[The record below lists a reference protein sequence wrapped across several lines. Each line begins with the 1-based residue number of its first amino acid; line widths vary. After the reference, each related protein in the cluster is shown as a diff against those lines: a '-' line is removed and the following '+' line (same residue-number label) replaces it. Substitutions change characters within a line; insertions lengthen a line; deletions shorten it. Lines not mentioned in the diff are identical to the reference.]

1 MSNIII
7 NPIDLTSE
15 LIQCK
20 SITPKSEGA
29 LDIII
34 SYLEPLG
41 FNCEK
46 IDFGEGIEKV
56 ENLYARYGTLE
67 PNISFAGHVDV
78 VPTGDINNWSMN
90 PFGGE
95 VKEGKI
101 WGRGAADMKS
111 GIAAFIAAVSQFI
124 TINKNL
130 KDLGSISFIITSDEE
145 GKALNGTKKVVDWLQ
160 SKSEIIS
167 GCIVGEP
174 TNVNK
179 MGDTLKVGRRGS
191 FTGSL
196 IVRGIQGHVG
206 YPHLAENP
214 INSLLKMLEPF
225 SKIYLDEGTKD
236 FQPSSIMVTSID
248 VDNDASNVIPGEVK
262 AKFNI
267 RFNTL
272 HSVASLKAM
281 LEKQFSAVTKN
292 YEFTFFCNAEPFL
305 TNDDF
310 LKSTLQKAIKKIVNV
325 EPEKSTSGGTS
336 DARFITKICPV
347 IEFGLVGKTM
357 HKTDE
362 NVEINDIVN
371 LTKIYNQFLSNY
383 FGVKSID

>member
-1 MSNIII
+1 MSDIV
-7 NPIDLTSE
+7 NPIELTSE

-20 SITPKSEGA
+20 SITPKSEGS

-56 ENLYARYGTLE
+56 ENLYARFGTME
-67 PNISFAGHVDV
+67 PNIAFAGHVDV
-78 VPTGDINNWSMN
+78 VPTGDINNWSIN

-95 VKEGKI
+95 VKEGKV

-111 GIAAFIAAVSQFI
+111 GIAAFIAAVSDFLKD
-124 TINKNL
+124 NKNL
-130 KDLGSISFIITSDEE
+130 KEFGSISFIITSDEE
-145 GKALNGTKKVVDWLQ
+145 GKAINGTKKVVDWLKG
-160 SKSEIIS
+160 KSEIIS

-174 TNVNK
+174 TNVTR
-179 MGDTLKVGRRGS
+179 MGDTLKIGRRGS

-196 IVRGIQGHVG
+196 TVTGIQGHVG

-236 FQPSSIMVTSID
+236 FQPSSIMITSID
-248 VDNDASNVIPGEVK
+248 VNNDASNVIPGEVK

-272 HSVASLKAM
+272 HSASSLKSM
-281 LEKQFSAVTKN
+281 LEKQFSDVTSN
-292 YEFTFFCNAEPFL
+292 YKFDFFCNAEPFL

-310 LKSTLQKAIKKIVNV
+310 LKTTLQKAIQKVVNIN
-325 EPEKSTSGGTS
+325 PEKSTSGGTS
-336 DARFITKICPV
+336 DARFISKICPV

-357 HKTDE
+357 HKIDE
-362 NVEINDIVN
+362 NVEVNDIIN
-371 LTKIYNQFLSNY
+371 LTKIYNQFLFNY
-383 FGVKSID
+383 FGVKYSD

>member
-1 MSNIII
+1 MSDIV
-7 NPIDLTSE
+7 NPIELTSE

-20 SITPKSEGA
+20 SITPKSEGS

-56 ENLYARYGTLE
+56 ENLYAKFGTME
-67 PNISFAGHVDV
+67 PNIAFAGHVDV
-78 VPTGDINNWSMN
+78 VPTGDINNWSIN

-95 VKEGKI
+95 VKEGKV

-111 GIAAFIAAVSQFI
+111 GIAAFIAAVSDFLKD
-124 TINKNL
+124 NKNL
-130 KDLGSISFIITSDEE
+130 KEFGSISFIITSDEE
-145 GKALNGTKKVVDWLQ
+145 GKAINGTKKVVDWLKG
-160 SKSEIIS
+160 KSEIIS

-174 TNVNK
+174 TNVTR
-179 MGDTLKVGRRGS
+179 MGDTLKIGRRGS

-196 IVRGIQGHVG
+196 TVTGIQGHVG

-236 FQPSSIMVTSID
+236 FQPSSIMITSID
-248 VDNDASNVIPGEVK
+248 VNNDASNVIPGEVK

-272 HSVASLKAM
+272 HSASSLKSM
-281 LEKQFSAVTKN
+281 LEKQFSDVTSN
-292 YEFTFFCNAEPFL
+292 YKFDFFCNAEPFL

-310 LKSTLQKAIKKIVNV
+310 LKTTLQKAIQKVVNIN
-325 EPEKSTSGGTS
+325 PEKSTSGGTS
-336 DARFITKICPV
+336 DARFISKICPV

-357 HKTDE
+357 HKIDE
-362 NVEINDIVN
+362 NVEVNDIIN
-371 LTKIYNQFLSNY
+371 LTKIYNQFLFNY
-383 FGVKSID
+383 FGVKYCD

>member
-1 MSNIII
+1 MSDIV
-7 NPIDLTSE
+7 NPIELTSE

-20 SITPKSEGA
+20 SITPKSEGS

-41 FNCEK
+41 FNCER

-56 ENLYARYGTLE
+56 ENLYARFGTME
-67 PNISFAGHVDV
+67 PNIAFAGHVDV
-78 VPTGDINNWSMN
+78 VPTGDINNWSIN

-95 VKEGKI
+95 VKEGKV

-111 GIAAFIAAVSQFI
+111 GIAAFIAAVSDFLKD
-124 TINKNL
+124 NKNL
-130 KDLGSISFIITSDEE
+130 KDFGSISFIITSDEE
-145 GKALNGTKKVVDWLQ
+145 GKAINGTKKVVDWLKA
-160 SKSEIIS
+160 KSETIS

-174 TNVNK
+174 TNVTR
-179 MGDTLKVGRRGS
+179 MGDTLKIGRRGS

-196 IVRGIQGHVG
+196 TVTGIQGHVG

-236 FQPSSIMVTSID
+236 FQPSSIMITSID
-248 VDNDASNVIPGEVK
+248 VNNDASNVIPGEVK

-272 HSVASLKAM
+272 HSASSLKAM
-281 LEKQFSAVTKN
+281 LEKQFSTVTSN
-292 YEFTFFCNAEPFL
+292 YKFDFFCNAEPFL

-310 LKSTLQKAIKKIVNV
+310 LKTTLQKAIQKVVNIN
-325 EPEKSTSGGTS
+325 PKKSTSGGTS
-336 DARFITKICPV
+336 DARFISKICPV

-357 HKTDE
+357 HKIDE
-362 NVEINDIVN
+362 NVEVNDIIN
-371 LTKIYNQFLSNY
+371 LTKIYNQFLFNY
-383 FGVKSID
+383 FGVKYCD

>member
-1 MSNIII
+1 MSDIV
-7 NPIDLTSE
+7 NPIELTSE

-20 SITPKSEGA
+20 SITPKSEGS

-41 FNCEK
+41 FNCER

-56 ENLYARYGTLE
+56 ENLYARFGTME
-67 PNISFAGHVDV
+67 PNIAFAGHVDV
-78 VPTGDINNWSMN
+78 VPTGDINNWSIN
-90 PFGGE
+90 PFSGE
-95 VKEGKI
+95 VKEGKV

-111 GIAAFIAAVSQFI
+111 GIAAFIAAVSDFLKD
-124 TINKNL
+124 NKNL
-130 KDLGSISFIITSDEE
+130 KDFGSISFIITSDEE
-145 GKALNGTKKVVDWLQ
+145 GKAINGTKKVVDWLKA
-160 SKSEIIS
+160 KSETIS

-174 TNVNK
+174 TNVTR
-179 MGDTLKVGRRGS
+179 MGDTLKIGRRGS

-196 IVRGIQGHVG
+196 TVTGIQGHVG

-236 FQPSSIMVTSID
+236 FQPSSIMITSID
-248 VDNDASNVIPGEVK
+248 VNNDASNVIPGEVK

-272 HSVASLKAM
+272 HSASSLKTM
-281 LEKQFSAVTKN
+281 LDKQFSDVTSN
-292 YEFTFFCNAEPFL
+292 YKFDFFCNAEPFL

-310 LKSTLQKAIKKIVNV
+310 LKTTLQKAIQKVVDIN
-325 EPEKSTSGGTS
+325 PEKSTSGGTS
-336 DARFITKICPV
+336 DARFISKICPV

-357 HKTDE
+357 HKIDE
-362 NVEINDIVN
+362 NVEVNDIIN
-371 LTKIYNQFLSNY
+371 LTKIYNQFLFNY
-383 FGVKSID
+383 FGVKYSD

>member
-1 MSNIII
+1 MSDIV
-7 NPIDLTSE
+7 NPIELTSE

-20 SITPKSEGA
+20 SITPKSEGS

-41 FNCEK
+41 FNCER

-56 ENLYARYGTLE
+56 ENLYARFGTME
-67 PNISFAGHVDV
+67 PNIAFAGHVDV
-78 VPTGDINNWSMN
+78 VPTGDINNWSIN

-95 VKEGKI
+95 VKEGKV

-111 GIAAFIAAVSQFI
+111 GIAAFIAAVSDFLKD
-124 TINKNL
+124 NKNL
-130 KDLGSISFIITSDEE
+130 KEFGSISFIITSDEE
-145 GKALNGTKKVVDWLQ
+145 GKAINGTKKVVDWLKG
-160 SKSEIIS
+160 KSEIIS

-174 TNVNK
+174 TNVTR
-179 MGDTLKVGRRGS
+179 MGDTLKIGRRGS

-196 IVRGIQGHVG
+196 TVTGIQGHVG

-236 FQPSSIMVTSID
+236 FQPSSIMITSID
-248 VDNDASNVIPGEVK
+248 VNNDASNVIPGEVK

-272 HSVASLKAM
+272 HSASSLKSM
-281 LEKQFSAVTKN
+281 LEKQFTDVTSN
-292 YEFTFFCNAEPFL
+292 YKFDFFCNAEPFL

-310 LKSTLQKAIKKIVNV
+310 LKTTLQKAIQKVVNIN
-325 EPEKSTSGGTS
+325 PEKSTSGGTS
-336 DARFITKICPV
+336 DARFISKICPV

-357 HKTDE
+357 HKIDE
-362 NVEINDIVN
+362 NVEVNDIIN
-371 LTKIYNQFLSNY
+371 LTKIYNQFLFNY
-383 FGVKSID
+383 FGVKYCD

>member
-1 MSNIII
+1 MSDIV
-7 NPIDLTSE
+7 NPIKLTSE

-20 SITPKSEGA
+20 SITPKSEGS

-56 ENLYARYGTLE
+56 ENLYARFGTME
-67 PNISFAGHVDV
+67 PNIAFAGHVDV
-78 VPTGDINNWSMN
+78 VPTGDINNWSIN

-95 VKEGKI
+95 VKEGKV

-111 GIAAFIAAVSQFI
+111 GIAAFIAAVSDFLKD
-124 TINKNL
+124 NKNL
-130 KDLGSISFIITSDEE
+130 KEFGSISFIITSDEE
-145 GKALNGTKKVVDWLQ
+145 GKAINGTKKVVDWLKG
-160 SKSEIIS
+160 KSEIIS

-174 TNVNK
+174 TNVTR
-179 MGDTLKVGRRGS
+179 MGDTLKIGRRGS

-196 IVRGIQGHVG
+196 TVTGIQGHVG

-236 FQPSSIMVTSID
+236 FQPSSIMITSID
-248 VDNDASNVIPGEVK
+248 VNNDASNVIPGEVK

-272 HSVASLKAM
+272 HSASSLKSM
-281 LEKQFSAVTKN
+281 LEKQFSDVTSN
-292 YEFTFFCNAEPFL
+292 YKFDFFCNAEPFL

-310 LKSTLQKAIKKIVNV
+310 LKTTLQKAIQKVVNIN
-325 EPEKSTSGGTS
+325 PEKSTSGGTS
-336 DARFITKICPV
+336 DARFISKICPV
-347 IEFGLVGKTM
+347 IEFGLVGETM
-357 HKTDE
+357 HKIDE
-362 NVEINDIVN
+362 NVEVNDIIN
-371 LTKIYNQFLSNY
+371 LTKIYNQFLFNY
-383 FGVKSID
+383 FGVKYCD

>member
-1 MSNIII
+1 MSDIV
-7 NPIDLTSE
+7 NPIELTSE

-20 SITPKSEGA
+20 SITPKSEGS

-41 FNCEK
+41 FNCER

-56 ENLYARYGTLE
+56 ENLYARFGTME
-67 PNISFAGHVDV
+67 PNIAFAGHVDV
-78 VPTGDINNWSMN
+78 VPTGDINNWSIN

-95 VKEGKI
+95 VKEGKV

-111 GIAAFIAAVSQFI
+111 GIAAFIAAVSDFLKD
-124 TINKNL
+124 NKNL
-130 KDLGSISFIITSDEE
+130 KDFGSISFIITSDEE
-145 GKALNGTKKVVDWLQ
+145 GKAINGTKKVVDWLKA
-160 SKSEIIS
+160 KSETIS

-174 TNVNK
+174 TNVTR
-179 MGDTLKVGRRGS
+179 MGDTLKIGRRGS

-196 IVRGIQGHVG
+196 TVTGIQGHVG

-236 FQPSSIMVTSID
+236 FQPSSIMITSID
-248 VDNDASNVIPGEVK
+248 VNNDASNVIPGEVK

-272 HSVASLKAM
+272 HSASSLKTM
-281 LEKQFSAVTKN
+281 LDKQFSDVTSN
-292 YEFTFFCNAEPFL
+292 YKFDFFCNAEPFL
-305 TNDDF
+305 TDDDF
-310 LKSTLQKAIKKIVNV
+310 LKTTLQKAIQKVVNIN
-325 EPEKSTSGGTS
+325 PEKSTSGGTS
-336 DARFITKICPV
+336 DARFISKICPV

-357 HKTDE
+357 HKIDE
-362 NVEINDIVN
+362 NVEVNDIIN
-371 LTKIYNQFLSNY
+371 LTKIYNQFLFNY
-383 FGVKSID
+383 FGVKYCD

>member
-1 MSNIII
+1 MSDIV
-7 NPIDLTSE
+7 NPIELTSE

-20 SITPKSEGA
+20 SITPKSEGS

-41 FNCEK
+41 FNCER

-56 ENLYARYGTLE
+56 ENLYARFGNIE
-67 PNISFAGHVDV
+67 PNIAFAGHVDV
-78 VPTGDINNWSMN
+78 VPTGDINNWSIN

-95 VKEGKI
+95 VKEGKV

-111 GIAAFIAAVSQFI
+111 GIAAFIAAVSDFLKD
-124 TINKNL
+124 NKNL
-130 KDLGSISFIITSDEE
+130 KDFGSISFIITSDEE
-145 GKALNGTKKVVDWLQ
+145 GKAINGTKKVVDWLKA
-160 SKSEIIS
+160 KSETIS

-174 TNVNK
+174 TNVTR
-179 MGDTLKVGRRGS
+179 MGDTLKIGRRGS

-196 IVRGIQGHVG
+196 TVTGIQGHVG

-236 FQPSSIMVTSID
+236 FQPSSIMITSID
-248 VDNDASNVIPGEVK
+248 VNNDASNVIPGEVK

-272 HSVASLKAM
+272 HSASSLKAM
-281 LEKQFSAVTKN
+281 LEKQFSDITSN
-292 YEFTFFCNAEPFL
+292 YKFDFFCNAEPFL

-310 LKSTLQKAIKKIVNV
+310 LKTTLQKAIQKVVNIN
-325 EPEKSTSGGTS
+325 PEKSTSGGTS
-336 DARFITKICPV
+336 DARFISKICPV

-357 HKTDE
+357 HKIDE
-362 NVEINDIVN
+362 NVEVNDIIN
-371 LTKIYNQFLSNY
+371 LTKIYNQFLFNY
-383 FGVKSID
+383 FGVKYCD

>member
-1 MSNIII
+1 MSDIV
-7 NPIDLTSE
+7 NPIELTSE

-20 SITPKSEGA
+20 SITPKSEGS

-41 FNCEK
+41 FNCER

-56 ENLYARYGTLE
+56 ENLYARFGTME
-67 PNISFAGHVDV
+67 PNIAFAGHVDV
-78 VPTGDINNWSMN
+78 VPTGDINNWSIN

-95 VKEGKI
+95 VKEGKV

-111 GIAAFIAAVSQFI
+111 GIAAFIAAVSDFLKD
-124 TINKNL
+124 NKNL
-130 KDLGSISFIITSDEE
+130 KDFGSISFIITSDEE
-145 GKALNGTKKVVDWLQ
+145 GKAINGTKKVVDWLKA
-160 SKSEIIS
+160 KSETIS

-174 TNVNK
+174 TNVTR
-179 MGDTLKVGRRGS
+179 MGDTLKIGRSGS

-196 IVRGIQGHVG
+196 TVTGIQGHVG

-236 FQPSSIMVTSID
+236 FQPSSIMITSID
-248 VDNDASNVIPGEVK
+248 VNNDASNVIPGEVK

-272 HSVASLKAM
+272 HSASSLKTM
-281 LEKQFSAVTKN
+281 LDKQFSDVTSN
-292 YEFTFFCNAEPFL
+292 YKFDFFCNAEPFL

-310 LKSTLQKAIKKIVNV
+310 LKTTLQKAIQKVVNIN
-325 EPEKSTSGGTS
+325 PEKSTSGGTS
-336 DARFITKICPV
+336 DARFISKICPV

-357 HKTDE
+357 HKIDE
-362 NVEINDIVN
+362 NVEVNDIIN
-371 LTKIYNQFLSNY
+371 LTKIYNQFLFNY
-383 FGVKSID
+383 FGVKYCD

>member
-1 MSNIII
+1 MSDIV
-7 NPIDLTSE
+7 NPIELTSE

-20 SITPKSEGA
+20 SITPKSEGS

-41 FNCEK
+41 FNCER

-56 ENLYARYGTLE
+56 ENLYARFGTME
-67 PNISFAGHVDV
+67 PNIAFAGHVDV
-78 VPTGDINNWSMN
+78 VPTGDINNWSIN

-95 VKEGKI
+95 VKEGKV

-111 GIAAFIAAVSQFI
+111 GIAAFIAAVSEFLKD
-124 TINKNL
+124 NKNL
-130 KDLGSISFIITSDEE
+130 KDFGSISFIITSDEE
-145 GKALNGTKKVVDWLQ
+145 GKAINGTKKVVDWLKA
-160 SKSEIIS
+160 KSETIS

-174 TNVNK
+174 TNVTR
-179 MGDTLKVGRRGS
+179 MGDTLKIGRRGS

-196 IVRGIQGHVG
+196 TVTGIQGHVG

-236 FQPSSIMVTSID
+236 FQPSSIMITSID
-248 VDNDASNVIPGEVK
+248 VNNDASNVIPGEVK

-272 HSVASLKAM
+272 HSASSLKTM
-281 LEKQFSAVTKN
+281 LDKQFSDVTSN
-292 YEFTFFCNAEPFL
+292 YKFDFFCNAEPFL

-310 LKSTLQKAIKKIVNV
+310 LKTTLQKAIQKVVNIN
-325 EPEKSTSGGTS
+325 PEKSTSGGTS
-336 DARFITKICPV
+336 DARFISKICPV

-357 HKTDE
+357 HKIDE
-362 NVEINDIVN
+362 NVEVNDIIN
-371 LTKIYNQFLSNY
+371 LTKIYNQFLFNY
-383 FGVKSID
+383 FGVKYCD

>member
-1 MSNIII
+1 MSDIV
-7 NPIDLTSE
+7 NPIELTSE

-20 SITPKSEGA
+20 SITPKSEGS

-41 FNCEK
+41 FNCER

-56 ENLYARYGTLE
+56 ENLYARFGNIE
-67 PNISFAGHVDV
+67 PNIAFAGHVDV
-78 VPTGDINNWSMN
+78 VPTGDINNWSIN

-95 VKEGKI
+95 VKEGKV

-111 GIAAFIAAVSQFI
+111 GIAAFIAAVSDFLKD
-124 TINKNL
+124 NKNL
-130 KDLGSISFIITSDEE
+130 KEFGSISFIITSDEE
-145 GKALNGTKKVVDWLQ
+145 GKAINGTKKVVDWLKA
-160 SKSEIIS
+160 KSETIS

-174 TNVNK
+174 TNVTR
-179 MGDTLKVGRRGS
+179 MGDTLKIGRRGS

-196 IVRGIQGHVG
+196 TVTGIQGHVG

-236 FQPSSIMVTSID
+236 FQPSSIMITSID
-248 VDNDASNVIPGEVK
+248 VNNDASNVIPGEVK

-272 HSVASLKAM
+272 HSASSLKAM
-281 LEKQFSAVTKN
+281 LEKQFSDVTSN
-292 YEFTFFCNAEPFL
+292 YKFDFFCNAEPFL

-310 LKSTLQKAIKKIVNV
+310 LKTTLQKAIQKVVNIN
-325 EPEKSTSGGTS
+325 PEKSTSGGTS
-336 DARFITKICPV
+336 DARFISKICPV

-357 HKTDE
+357 HKIDE
-362 NVEINDIVN
+362 NVEVNDIIN
-371 LTKIYNQFLSNY
+371 LTKIYNQFLFNY
-383 FGVKSID
+383 FGVKYCD

>member
-1 MSNIII
+1 MSDIV
-7 NPIDLTSE
+7 NPIELTSE

-20 SITPKSEGA
+20 SITPKSEGS

-41 FNCEK
+41 FNCER

-56 ENLYARYGTLE
+56 ENLYARFGTME
-67 PNISFAGHVDV
+67 PNIAFAGHVDV
-78 VPTGDINNWSMN
+78 VPTGDINNWSIN

-95 VKEGKI
+95 VKEGKV

-111 GIAAFIAAVSQFI
+111 GIAAFIAAVSDFLKD
-124 TINKNL
+124 NKNL
-130 KDLGSISFIITSDEE
+130 KDFGSISFIITSDEE
-145 GKALNGTKKVVDWLQ
+145 GKAINGTKKVVDWLKA
-160 SKSEIIS
+160 KSETIS

-174 TNVNK
+174 TNVTR
-179 MGDTLKVGRRGS
+179 MGDTLKIGRRGS

-196 IVRGIQGHVG
+196 TVTGIQGHVG

-236 FQPSSIMVTSID
+236 FQPSSIMITSID
-248 VDNDASNVIPGEVK
+248 VNNDASNVIPGEVK

-272 HSVASLKAM
+272 HSASSLKAM
-281 LEKQFSAVTKN
+281 LEKQFSDITSN
-292 YEFTFFCNAEPFL
+292 YKFDFFCNAEPFL
-305 TNDDF
+305 TNYDF
-310 LKSTLQKAIKKIVNV
+310 LKNTLQKAIQKVVDIN
-325 EPEKSTSGGTS
+325 PEKSTSGGTS
-336 DARFITKICPV
+336 DARFISKICPV

-357 HKTDE
+357 HKIDE
-362 NVEINDIVN
+362 NVEVNDIIN
-371 LTKIYNQFLSNY
+371 LTKIYNQFLFNY
-383 FGVKSID
+383 FGVKYSD

>member
-1 MSNIII
+1 MSDIV
-7 NPIDLTSE
+7 NPIELTSE

-20 SITPKSEGA
+20 SITPKSEGS

-56 ENLYARYGTLE
+56 ENLYARFGTME
-67 PNISFAGHVDV
+67 PNIAFAGHVDV
-78 VPTGDINNWSMN
+78 VPTGDINNWSIN

-95 VKEGKI
+95 VKEGKV

-111 GIAAFIAAVSQFI
+111 GIAAFIAAVSDFLKD
-124 TINKNL
+124 NKNL
-130 KDLGSISFIITSDEE
+130 KEFGSISFIITSDEE
-145 GKALNGTKKVVDWLQ
+145 GKAINGTKKVVDWLKG
-160 SKSEIIS
+160 KSEIIS

-174 TNVNK
+174 TNVTR
-179 MGDTLKVGRRGS
+179 MGDTLKIGRRGS

-196 IVRGIQGHVG
+196 TVTGIQGHVG

-236 FQPSSIMVTSID
+236 FQPSSIMITSID
-248 VDNDASNVIPGEVK
+248 VNNDASNVIPGEVK

-272 HSVASLKAM
+272 HSASSLKAM
-281 LEKQFSAVTKN
+281 LEKHFSDVTSN
-292 YEFTFFCNAEPFL
+292 YKFDFFCNAEPFL

-310 LKSTLQKAIKKIVNV
+310 LKTTLQKAIQKVVNIN
-325 EPEKSTSGGTS
+325 PEKSTSGGTS
-336 DARFITKICPV
+336 DARFISKICPV

-357 HKTDE
+357 HKIDE
-362 NVEINDIVN
+362 NVEVNDIIN
-371 LTKIYNQFLSNY
+371 LTKIYNQFLFNY
-383 FGVKSID
+383 FGVKYCD

>member
-1 MSNIII
+1 MSDIV
-7 NPIDLTSE
+7 NPIELTSE

-20 SITPKSEGA
+20 SITPKSEGS

-41 FNCEK
+41 FNCER

-56 ENLYARYGTLE
+56 ENLYARFGNIE
-67 PNISFAGHVDV
+67 PNIAFAGHVDV
-78 VPTGDINNWSMN
+78 VPTGDINNWSIN
-90 PFGGE
+90 PFSGE
-95 VKEGKI
+95 VKEGKV

-111 GIAAFIAAVSQFI
+111 GIAAFIAAVSDFLKD
-124 TINKNL
+124 NKNL
-130 KDLGSISFIITSDEE
+130 KDFGSISFIITSDEE
-145 GKALNGTKKVVDWLQ
+145 GKAINGTKKVVDWLKG
-160 SKSEIIS
+160 KSEIIS

-174 TNVNK
+174 TNVSR
-179 MGDTLKVGRRGS
+179 MGDTLKIGRRGS

-196 IVRGIQGHVG
+196 TVTGIQGHVG

-236 FQPSSIMVTSID
+236 FQPSSIMITSID
-248 VDNDASNVIPGEVK
+248 VNNDASNVIPGEVK

-272 HSVASLKAM
+272 HSASSLKAM
-281 LEKQFSAVTKN
+281 LEKQFSTVTSN
-292 YEFTFFCNAEPFL
+292 YKFDFFCNAEPFL

-310 LKSTLQKAIKKIVNV
+310 LQTTLQKAIQKVVDIN
-325 EPEKSTSGGTS
+325 PEKSTSGGTS
-336 DARFITKICPV
+336 DARFISKICPV

-357 HKTDE
+357 HKIDE
-362 NVEINDIVN
+362 NVEVNDIIN
-371 LTKIYNQFLSNY
+371 LTKIYNQFLFNY
-383 FGVKSID
+383 FGVKYSD

>member
-1 MSNIII
+1 MSDIV
-7 NPIDLTSE
+7 NPIELTSE

-20 SITPKSEGA
+20 SITPKSEGS

-41 FNCEK
+41 FNCER

-56 ENLYARYGTLE
+56 ENLYARFGTME
-67 PNISFAGHVDV
+67 PNIAFAGHVDV
-78 VPTGDINNWSMN
+78 VPTGDINNWSIN

-95 VKEGKI
+95 VKEGKV

-111 GIAAFIAAVSQFI
+111 GIAAFIAAVSDFLKD
-124 TINKNL
+124 NKNL
-130 KDLGSISFIITSDEE
+130 KDFGSISFIITSDEE
-145 GKALNGTKKVVDWLQ
+145 GKAINGTKKVVDWLKA
-160 SKSEIIS
+160 KSETIS

-174 TNVNK
+174 TNVTR
-179 MGDTLKVGRRGS
+179 MGDTLKIGRRGS

-196 IVRGIQGHVG
+196 TVTGIQGHVG

-236 FQPSSIMVTSID
+236 FQPSSIMITSID
-248 VDNDASNVIPGEVK
+248 VNNDASNVIPGEVK

-272 HSVASLKAM
+272 HSASSLKAM
-281 LEKQFSAVTKN
+281 LDKQFSDITSN
-292 YEFTFFCNAEPFL
+292 YKFDFFCNAEPFL

-310 LKSTLQKAIKKIVNV
+310 LKTTLQKAIQKVVNIN
-325 EPEKSTSGGTS
+325 PEKSTSGGTS
-336 DARFITKICPV
+336 DARFISKICPV

-357 HKTDE
+357 HKIDE
-362 NVEINDIVN
+362 NVEVNDIIN
-371 LTKIYNQFLSNY
+371 LTKIYNQFLFNY
-383 FGVKSID
+383 FGVKYCD

>member
-1 MSNIII
+1 MSDIV
-7 NPIDLTSE
+7 NPIELTSE

-20 SITPKSEGA
+20 SITPKSEGS

-41 FNCEK
+41 FNCER

-56 ENLYARYGTLE
+56 ENLYARFGTME
-67 PNISFAGHVDV
+67 PNIAFAGHVDV
-78 VPTGDINNWSMN
+78 VPTGDINNWSIN

-95 VKEGKI
+95 VKEGKV

-111 GIAAFIAAVSQFI
+111 GIAAFIAAVSDFLKD
-124 TINKNL
+124 NKNL
-130 KDLGSISFIITSDEE
+130 RDFGSISFIITSDEE
-145 GKALNGTKKVVDWLQ
+145 GKAINGTKKVVDWLKG
-160 SKSEIIS
+160 KSEIIS

-174 TNVNK
+174 TNVTR
-179 MGDTLKVGRRGS
+179 MGDTLKIGRRGS

-196 IVRGIQGHVG
+196 TVTGIQGHVG

-236 FQPSSIMVTSID
+236 FQPSSIMITSID
-248 VDNDASNVIPGEVK
+248 VNNDASNVIPGEVK

-272 HSVASLKAM
+272 HSASSLKAM
-281 LEKQFSAVTKN
+281 LEKQFSDITSN
-292 YEFTFFCNAEPFL
+292 YKFDFFCNAEPFL

-310 LKSTLQKAIKKIVNV
+310 LKTTLQKAIQKVVNIN
-325 EPEKSTSGGTS
+325 PEKSTSGGTS
-336 DARFITKICPV
+336 DARFISKICPV

-357 HKTDE
+357 HKIDE
-362 NVEINDIVN
+362 NVEVNDIIN
-371 LTKIYNQFLSNY
+371 LTKIYNQFLFNY
-383 FGVKSID
+383 FGVKYCD

>member
-1 MSNIII
+1 MSDIV
-7 NPIDLTSE
+7 NPIELTSE

-20 SITPKSEGA
+20 SITPKSEGS

-56 ENLYARYGTLE
+56 ENLYARFGTME
-67 PNISFAGHVDV
+67 PNIAFAGHVDV
-78 VPTGDINNWSMN
+78 VPTGDINNWSIN

-95 VKEGKI
+95 VKEGKV

-111 GIAAFIAAVSQFI
+111 GIAAFIAAVSDFLKD
-124 TINKNL
+124 NKNL
-130 KDLGSISFIITSDEE
+130 KDFGSISFIITSDEE
-145 GKALNGTKKVVDWLQ
+145 GKAINGTKKVVDWLKA
-160 SKSEIIS
+160 KSETIS

-174 TNVNK
+174 SNVTR
-179 MGDTLKVGRRGS
+179 MGDTLKIGRRGS

-196 IVRGIQGHVG
+196 TVTGIQGHVG

-236 FQPSSIMVTSID
+236 FQPSSIMITSID
-248 VDNDASNVIPGEVK
+248 VNNDASNVIPGEVK

-272 HSVASLKAM
+272 HSASSLKSM
-281 LEKQFSAVTKN
+281 LEKQFSDVTSN
-292 YEFTFFCNAEPFL
+292 YKFDFFCNAEPFL
-305 TNDDF
+305 TDDDF
-310 LKSTLQKAIKKIVNV
+310 LKTTLQKAIQKVVNIN
-325 EPEKSTSGGTS
+325 PEKSTSGGTS
-336 DARFITKICPV
+336 DARFISKICPV

-357 HKTDE
+357 HKIDE
-362 NVEINDIVN
+362 NVEVNDIIN
-371 LTKIYNQFLSNY
+371 LTKIYNQFLFNY
-383 FGVKSID
+383 FGVKYCD

>member
-1 MSNIII
+1 MSDIV
-7 NPIDLTSE
+7 NPIELTSE

-20 SITPKSEGA
+20 SITPKSEGS

-41 FNCEK
+41 FNCER

-56 ENLYARYGTLE
+56 ENLYARFGTME
-67 PNISFAGHVDV
+67 PNIAFAGHVDV
-78 VPTGDINNWSMN
+78 VPTGDINNWSVN

-95 VKEGKI
+95 VKEGKV

-111 GIAAFIAAVSQFI
+111 GIAAFIAAVSDFLKD
-124 TINKNL
+124 NKNL
-130 KDLGSISFIITSDEE
+130 KDFGSISFIITSDEE
-145 GKALNGTKKVVDWLQ
+145 GKAINGTKKVVDWLKA
-160 SKSEIIS
+160 KSETIS

-174 TNVNK
+174 TNVTR
-179 MGDTLKVGRRGS
+179 MGDTLKIGRRGS

-196 IVRGIQGHVG
+196 TVTGIQGHVG

-236 FQPSSIMVTSID
+236 FQPSSIMITSID
-248 VDNDASNVIPGEVK
+248 VNNDASNVIPGEVK

-272 HSVASLKAM
+272 HSASSLKTM
-281 LEKQFSAVTKN
+281 LDKQFSDVTSN
-292 YEFTFFCNAEPFL
+292 YKFDFFCNAEPFL

-310 LKSTLQKAIKKIVNV
+310 LKTTLQKAIQKVVNIN
-325 EPEKSTSGGTS
+325 PEKSTSGGTS
-336 DARFITKICPV
+336 DARFISKICPV

-357 HKTDE
+357 HKIDE
-362 NVEINDIVN
+362 NVEVNDIIN
-371 LTKIYNQFLSNY
+371 LTKIYNQFLFNY
-383 FGVKSID
+383 FGVKYSD

>member
-1 MSNIII
+1 MSDIV
-7 NPIDLTSE
+7 NPIELTSE

-20 SITPKSEGA
+20 SITPKSEGS

-41 FNCEK
+41 FNCER

-56 ENLYARYGTLE
+56 ENLYARFGTME
-67 PNISFAGHVDV
+67 PNIAFAGHVDV
-78 VPTGDINNWSMN
+78 VPTGDINNWSIN

-95 VKEGKI
+95 VKEGKV

-111 GIAAFIAAVSQFI
+111 GIAAFIAAVSDFLKD
-124 TINKNL
+124 NKNL
-130 KDLGSISFIITSDEE
+130 KDFGSISFIITSDEE
-145 GKALNGTKKVVDWLQ
+145 GKAINGTKKVVDWLKA
-160 SKSEIIS
+160 KSETIS

-174 TNVNK
+174 TNVTR
-179 MGDTLKVGRRGS
+179 MGDTLKIGRRGS

-196 IVRGIQGHVG
+196 TVTGIQGHVG

-225 SKIYLDEGTKD
+225 SKIYLDQGTKD
-236 FQPSSIMVTSID
+236 FQPSSIMITSID
-248 VDNDASNVIPGEVK
+248 VNNDASNVIPGKVK

-272 HSVASLKAM
+272 HSASSLKSM
-281 LEKQFSAVTKN
+281 LEKQFSDVTSN
-292 YEFTFFCNAEPFL
+292 YKFDFFCNAEPFL

-310 LKSTLQKAIKKIVNV
+310 LKTTLQKAIQKVVDIN
-325 EPEKSTSGGTS
+325 PEKSTSGGTS
-336 DARFITKICPV
+336 DARFISKICPV

-357 HKTDE
+357 HKIDE
-362 NVEINDIVN
+362 NVEVNDIIN
-371 LTKIYNQFLSNY
+371 LTKIYNQFLFNY
-383 FGVKSID
+383 FGVKYSD

>member
-1 MSNIII
+1 MSDIV
-7 NPIDLTSE
+7 NPIELTSE

-20 SITPKSEGA
+20 SITPKSEGS

-41 FNCEK
+41 FNCER

-56 ENLYARYGTLE
+56 ENLYARFGNIE
-67 PNISFAGHVDV
+67 PNIAFAGHVDV
-78 VPTGDINNWSMN
+78 VPTGDINNWSIN
-90 PFGGE
+90 PFSGE
-95 VKEGKI
+95 VKEGKV

-111 GIAAFIAAVSQFI
+111 GIAAFIAAVSDFLKD
-124 TINKNL
+124 NKNL
-130 KDLGSISFIITSDEE
+130 KDFGSISFIITSDEE
-145 GKALNGTKKVVDWLQ
+145 GKAINGTKKVVDWLKG
-160 SKSEIIS
+160 KSEIIS

-174 TNVNK
+174 TNVSR
-179 MGDTLKVGRRGS
+179 MGDTLKIGRRGS

-196 IVRGIQGHVG
+196 TVTGIQGHVG

-236 FQPSSIMVTSID
+236 FQPSSIMITSID
-248 VDNDASNVIPGEVK
+248 VNNDASNVIPGEVK

-272 HSVASLKAM
+272 HSASSLKTM
-281 LEKQFSAVTKN
+281 LDKQFSDVTSN
-292 YEFTFFCNAEPFL
+292 YKFDFFCNAEPFL

-310 LKSTLQKAIKKIVNV
+310 LKTTLQKAIQKVVDIN
-325 EPEKSTSGGTS
+325 PEKSTSGGTS
-336 DARFITKICPV
+336 DARFISKICPV

-357 HKTDE
+357 HKIDE
-362 NVEINDIVN
+362 NVEVNDIIN
-371 LTKIYNQFLSNY
+371 LTKIYNQFLFNY
-383 FGVKSID
+383 FGVKYSD

>member
-1 MSNIII
+1 MSDIV
-7 NPIDLTSE
+7 NPIELTSK

-20 SITPKSEGA
+20 SITPKSEGS

-56 ENLYARYGTLE
+56 ENLYARFGTME
-67 PNISFAGHVDV
+67 PNIAFAGHVDV
-78 VPTGDINNWSMN
+78 VPTGEINNWSIN

-95 VKEGKI
+95 VKEGKV

-111 GIAAFIAAVSQFI
+111 GIAAFIAAVSDFLKD
-124 TINKNL
+124 NKNL
-130 KDLGSISFIITSDEE
+130 KEFGSISFIITSDEE
-145 GKALNGTKKVVDWLQ
+145 GKAINGTKKVVDWLKD
-160 SKSEIIS
+160 KSEIIS

-174 TNVNK
+174 TNVTR
-179 MGDTLKVGRRGS
+179 MGDTLKIGRRGS

-196 IVRGIQGHVG
+196 TVTGIQGHVG

-236 FQPSSIMVTSID
+236 FQPSSIMITSID
-248 VDNDASNVIPGEVK
+248 VNNDASNVIPGEVK

-272 HSVASLKAM
+272 HSASSLKAM
-281 LEKQFSAVTKN
+281 LEKQFSDVTSN
-292 YEFTFFCNAEPFL
+292 YKFDFFCNAEPFL

-310 LKSTLQKAIKKIVNV
+310 LKTTLQKAIQKVVNIN
-325 EPEKSTSGGTS
+325 PEKSTSGGTS
-336 DARFITKICPV
+336 DARFISKICPV

-357 HKTDE
+357 HKIDE
-362 NVEINDIVN
+362 NVEVNDIIN
-371 LTKIYNQFLSNY
+371 LTKIYNQFLFNY
-383 FGVKSID
+383 FGVKYCD

>member
-1 MSNIII
+1 MSDIV
-7 NPIDLTSE
+7 NPIELTSE

-20 SITPKSEGA
+20 SITPKSEGS

-41 FNCEK
+41 FNCER

-56 ENLYARYGTLE
+56 ENLYARFGNIE
-67 PNISFAGHVDV
+67 PNIAFAGHVDV
-78 VPTGDINNWSMN
+78 VPTGDINNWSIN

-95 VKEGKI
+95 VKEGKV

-111 GIAAFIAAVSQFI
+111 GIAAFIAAVSEFLKN
-124 TINKNL
+124 NKNL
-130 KDLGSISFIITSDEE
+130 KEFGSISFIITSDEE
-145 GKALNGTKKVVDWLQ
+145 GKAINGTKKVVDWLKA
-160 SKSEIIS
+160 KSETIS

-174 TNVNK
+174 TNVTR
-179 MGDTLKVGRRGS
+179 MGDTLKIGRRGS

-196 IVRGIQGHVG
+196 TVTGIQGHVG

-236 FQPSSIMVTSID
+236 FQPSSIMITSID
-248 VDNDASNVIPGEVK
+248 VNNDASNVIPGEVK

-272 HSVASLKAM
+272 HSASSLKAM
-281 LEKQFSAVTKN
+281 LEKQFSTVTSN
-292 YEFTFFCNAEPFL
+292 YKFDFFCNAEPFL

-310 LKSTLQKAIKKIVNV
+310 LKTTLQKAIQKVVDIN
-325 EPEKSTSGGTS
+325 PEKSTSGGTS
-336 DARFITKICPV
+336 DARFISKICPV

-357 HKTDE
+357 HKIDE
-362 NVEINDIVN
+362 NVEVNDIIN
-371 LTKIYNQFLSNY
+371 LTKIYNQFLFNY
-383 FGVKSID
+383 FGVKYSD

>member
-1 MSNIII
+1 MSDIV
-7 NPIDLTSE
+7 NPIELTSE

-20 SITPKSEGA
+20 SITPKSEGS

-41 FNCEK
+41 FNCER

-56 ENLYARYGTLE
+56 ENLYARFGTME
-67 PNISFAGHVDV
+67 PNIAFAGHVDV
-78 VPTGDINNWSMN
+78 VPTGDINNWSIN

-95 VKEGKI
+95 VKEGKV

-111 GIAAFIAAVSQFI
+111 GIAAFIAAVSDFLKD
-124 TINKNL
+124 NKNL
-130 KDLGSISFIITSDEE
+130 KEFGSISFIITSDEE
-145 GKALNGTKKVVDWLQ
+145 GKAINGTKKVVDWLKG
-160 SKSEIIS
+160 KSEIIS

-174 TNVNK
+174 TNVNR
-179 MGDTLKVGRRGS
+179 MGDTLKIGRRGS

-196 IVRGIQGHVG
+196 TVTGIQGHVG
-206 YPHLAENP
+206 YPHLADNP

-236 FQPSSIMVTSID
+236 FQPSSIMITSID
-248 VDNDASNVIPGEVK
+248 VNNDASNVIPGEVK

-272 HSVASLKAM
+272 HSASSLKSM
-281 LEKQFSAVTKN
+281 LEKQFTDVTSN
-292 YEFTFFCNAEPFL
+292 YKFDFFCNAEPFL

-310 LKSTLQKAIKKIVNV
+310 LKTTLQKAIQKVVNIN
-325 EPEKSTSGGTS
+325 PEKSTSGGTS
-336 DARFITKICPV
+336 DARFISKICPV

-357 HKTDE
+357 HKIDE
-362 NVEINDIVN
+362 NVEVNDIIN
-371 LTKIYNQFLSNY
+371 LTKIYNQFLFNY
-383 FGVKSID
+383 FGVKYCD

>member
-1 MSNIII
+1 MSDIV
-7 NPIDLTSE
+7 NPIELTSE

-20 SITPKSEGA
+20 SITPKSEGS

-56 ENLYARYGTLE
+56 ENLYARFGTME
-67 PNISFAGHVDV
+67 PNIAFAGHVDV
-78 VPTGDINNWSMN
+78 VPTGDINNWSIN

-95 VKEGKI
+95 VKEGKV

-111 GIAAFIAAVSQFI
+111 GIAAFIAAVSDFLKY
-124 TINKNL
+124 NKNL
-130 KDLGSISFIITSDEE
+130 KEFGSISFIITSDEE
-145 GKALNGTKKVVDWLQ
+145 GKAINGTKKVVDWLKG
-160 SKSEIIS
+160 KSEIIS

-174 TNVNK
+174 TNVTR
-179 MGDTLKVGRRGS
+179 MGDTLKIGRRGS

-196 IVRGIQGHVG
+196 TVTGIQGHVG

-236 FQPSSIMVTSID
+236 FQPSSIMITSID
-248 VDNDASNVIPGEVK
+248 VNNDASNVIPGEVK

-272 HSVASLKAM
+272 HSASSLKAM
-281 LEKQFSAVTKN
+281 LEKQFSTVTSN
-292 YEFTFFCNAEPFL
+292 YKFDFFCNAEPFL

-310 LKSTLQKAIKKIVNV
+310 LKTTLQKAIQKVVNIN
-325 EPEKSTSGGTS
+325 PEKSTSGGTS
-336 DARFITKICPV
+336 DARFISKICPV

-357 HKTDE
+357 HKIDE
-362 NVEINDIVN
+362 NVEVNDIIN
-371 LTKIYNQFLSNY
+371 LTKIYNQFLFNY
-383 FGVKSID
+383 FGVKYCD

>member
-1 MSNIII
+1 MSDIV
-7 NPIDLTSE
+7 NPIELTSE

-20 SITPKSEGA
+20 SITPKSEGS

-41 FNCEK
+41 FNCER

-56 ENLYARYGTLE
+56 ENLYARFGTME
-67 PNISFAGHVDV
+67 PNIAFAGHVDV
-78 VPTGDINNWSMN
+78 VPTGDINNWSIN

-95 VKEGKI
+95 VKEGKV

-111 GIAAFIAAVSQFI
+111 GLAAFIAAVSDFLKD
-124 TINKNL
+124 NKNL
-130 KDLGSISFIITSDEE
+130 KEFGSISFIITSDEE
-145 GKALNGTKKVVDWLQ
+145 GKAINGTKKVVDWLKG
-160 SKSEIIS
+160 KSEIIS

-174 TNVNK
+174 TNVTR
-179 MGDTLKVGRRGS
+179 MGDTLKIGRRGS

-196 IVRGIQGHVG
+196 TVTGIQGHVG

-236 FQPSSIMVTSID
+236 FQPSSIMITSID
-248 VDNDASNVIPGEVK
+248 VNNDASNVIPGEVK

-272 HSVASLKAM
+272 HSASSLKAM
-281 LEKQFSAVTKN
+281 LEKQFSDVTSN
-292 YEFTFFCNAEPFL
+292 YKFDFFCNAEPFL

-310 LKSTLQKAIKKIVNV
+310 LKTTLQKAIQKVVNIN
-325 EPEKSTSGGTS
+325 PEKSTSGGTS
-336 DARFITKICPV
+336 DARFISKICPV

-357 HKTDE
+357 HKIDE
-362 NVEINDIVN
+362 NVEVNDIIN
-371 LTKIYNQFLSNY
+371 LTKIYNQFLFNY
-383 FGVKSID
+383 FGVKYCD

>member
-1 MSNIII
+1 MSDIV
-7 NPIDLTSE
+7 NPIELTSE

-20 SITPKSEGA
+20 SITPKSEGS

-41 FNCEK
+41 FNCER

-56 ENLYARYGTLE
+56 ENLYARFGTME
-67 PNISFAGHVDV
+67 PNIAFAGHVDV
-78 VPTGDINNWSMN
+78 VPTGDINNWSIN

-95 VKEGKI
+95 VKEGKV

-111 GIAAFIAAVSQFI
+111 GIAAFIAAVSDFLKD
-124 TINKNL
+124 NKNF
-130 KDLGSISFIITSDEE
+130 KEFGSISFIITSDEE
-145 GKALNGTKKVVDWLQ
+145 GKAINGTKKVVDWLKA
-160 SKSEIIS
+160 KSETIS

-174 TNVNK
+174 TNVTR
-179 MGDTLKVGRRGS
+179 MGDTLKIGRRGS

-196 IVRGIQGHVG
+196 TVTGIQGHVG

-236 FQPSSIMVTSID
+236 FQPSSIMITSID
-248 VDNDASNVIPGEVK
+248 VNNDASNVIPGEVK

-272 HSVASLKAM
+272 HSASSLKAM
-281 LEKQFSAVTKN
+281 LEKQFSDVTSN
-292 YEFTFFCNAEPFL
+292 YKFDFFCNAEPFL

-310 LKSTLQKAIKKIVNV
+310 LKTTLQKAIQKVVNIN
-325 EPEKSTSGGTS
+325 PEKSTSGGTS
-336 DARFITKICPV
+336 DARFISKICPV

-357 HKTDE
+357 HKIDE
-362 NVEINDIVN
+362 NVEVNDIIN
-371 LTKIYNQFLSNY
+371 LTKIYNQFLFNY
-383 FGVKSID
+383 FGVKYCD

>member
-1 MSNIII
+1 MSDIV
-7 NPIDLTSE
+7 NPIELTSE

-20 SITPKSEGA
+20 SITPKSEGS

-56 ENLYARYGTLE
+56 ENLYARFGTME
-67 PNISFAGHVDV
+67 PNIAFAGHVDV
-78 VPTGDINNWSMN
+78 VPTGDINNWSIN

-95 VKEGKI
+95 VKEGKV

-111 GIAAFIAAVSQFI
+111 GIAAFIAAVSDFLKD
-124 TINKNL
+124 NKNL
-130 KDLGSISFIITSDEE
+130 KDFGSISFIITSDEE
-145 GKALNGTKKVVDWLQ
+145 GKAINGTKKVVDWLKA
-160 SKSEIIS
+160 KSETIS

-174 TNVNK
+174 TNVTR
-179 MGDTLKVGRRGS
+179 MGDTLKIGRRGS

-196 IVRGIQGHVG
+196 TVTGIQGHVG

-236 FQPSSIMVTSID
+236 FQPSSIMITSID
-248 VDNDASNVIPGEVK
+248 VNNDASNVIPGEVK

-272 HSVASLKAM
+272 HSASSLKAM
-281 LEKQFSAVTKN
+281 LEKQFSTVTSN
-292 YEFTFFCNAEPFL
+292 YKFDFFCNAEPFL

-310 LKSTLQKAIKKIVNV
+310 LKTTLQKAIQKVVNIN
-325 EPEKSTSGGTS
+325 PEKSTSGGTS
-336 DARFITKICPV
+336 DARFISKICPV

-357 HKTDE
+357 HKIDE
-362 NVEINDIVN
+362 NVEVNDIIN
-371 LTKIYNQFLSNY
+371 LTKIYNQFLFNY
-383 FGVKSID
+383 FGVKYCD